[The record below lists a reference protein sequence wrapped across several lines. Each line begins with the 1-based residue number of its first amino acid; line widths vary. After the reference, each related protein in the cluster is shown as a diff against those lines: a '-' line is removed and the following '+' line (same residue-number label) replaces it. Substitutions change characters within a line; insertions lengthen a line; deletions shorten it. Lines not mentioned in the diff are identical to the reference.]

1 MTLSPV
7 NSNYFLLQE
16 GSISPTF
23 FACVFCSVFLTSMF
37 FLVTFCFPREK
48 RAQKKR
54 WWNRPEMFLFFLF
67 DRATFVWFSGK
78 SYFVFYVYISVVC
91 IVVKLE
97 SLQFH
102 INKLYDKLYNF
113 GQSNW
118 YTMNRNNG
126 KATIFF

>member
-1 MTLSPV
+1 MTLSRV

-23 FACVFCSVFLTSMF
+23 FGCIFCSVFHTNVF
-37 FLVTFCFPREK
+37 FLVTFCFPRKK
-48 RAQKKR
+48 RAQKTLVKSTR
-54 WWNRPEMFLFFLF
+54 DVFIFSF

-78 SYFVFYVYISVVC
+78 SYFVFRHVYISVVC
-91 IVVKLE
+91 IVVRLE

-113 GQSNW
+113 GQSN
-118 YTMNRNNG
+118 
-126 KATIFF
+126 